1 VRVDGFWIDRTT
13 VTNEGFA
20 KFVAATGYITIAER
34 TPTKKEFP
42 TAAENLVAGSA
53 VFAPTDHEVP
63 LNNHFQCS

>member
-1 VRVDGFWIDRTT
+1 MDRTT
-13 VTNEGFA
+13 VIDEGFA

-34 TPTKKEFP
+34 TPTKEEFP
-42 TAAENLVAGSA
+42 TAAAENLVARSV

>member
-13 VTNEGFA
+13 VTNEGLA

-34 TPTKKEFP
+34 TPTKEGFP